1 MHRGSRFWW
10 LLSCLAVGLTVAG
23 CGRAPGTSQDIDE
36 PDSAAPELRIVS
48 FSPALSRIAVD
59 LGVSDLV
66 VGRTPWCTSLDDAV
80 PVVGR
85 LDDADFERLVRL
97 NPTHLLVQ
105 PPATGIH
112 PELVRLAEERDWTII
127 SAMINGVEDI
137 RAVTEKIVESLAEAA
152 PSRAESIRTAHRSWR
167 SDLDLML
174 QPLAESDGKQTVLI
188 TLPGEPVLAFGVETY
203 LGDVA
208 AAFGLQNAITSAGW
222 VELTLEDVAR
232 ANPDLLIIVAS
243 TDGNAGGQESALGP
257 LATLPIEA
265 VRQGRWVVL
274 EHPDAIIP
282 STSVVEVAAELK
294 RKLAGLSERD
304 S

>member
-1 MHRGSRFWW
+1 
-10 LLSCLAVGLTVAG
+10 
-23 CGRAPGTSQDIDE
+23 
-36 PDSAAPELRIVS
+36 
-48 FSPALSRIAVD
+48 
-59 LGVSDLV
+59 
-66 VGRTPWCTSLDDAV
+66 
-80 PVVGR
+80 
-85 LDDADFERLVRL
+85 
-97 NPTHLLVQ
+97 
-105 PPATGIH
+105 
-112 PELVRLAEERDWTII
+112 
-127 SAMINGVEDI
+127 
-137 RAVTEKIVESLAEAA
+137 
-152 PSRAESIRTAHRSWR
+152 
-167 SDLDLML
+167 ML
-174 QPLAESDGKQTVLI
+174 QPLSESDGKQTVLI
-188 TLPGEPVLAFGVETY
+188 ALPGEPVLAFGVETY

-243 TDGNAGGQESALGP
+243 TDGDAGGQESALGP